1 MVQVADYRP
10 LDSLAGPLED
20 IPIDRESKLL
30 DYEGELCVI
39 IGKTCKNLDRS
50 DQDPLDFVLGY
61 TVGNDVSA
69 RHWQNAQLSGG
80 QHGYAKA
87 FDKFAPIGPS
97 IVSTSVIPDPSKLRL
112 TTKVNGELRQETG
125 TDDLLFD
132 IRTVIRH
139 MSRGKTIR
147 PGTVIMTG
155 TPSGVG
161 WFMEPSGLLK
171 DGDIVEVEIDQIG
184 VIKNRMVFEA

>member
-1 MVQVADYRP
+1 M
-10 LDSLAGPLED
+10 EE
-20 IPIDRESKLL
+20 IPIDLEAQAEL

-39 IGKTCKNLDRS
+39 IGKTCKNLDKS
-50 DQDPLDFVLGY
+50 TADPLDYVLGY

-69 RHWQNAQLSGG
+69 RSWQVPNMSGG

-97 IVSTSVIPDPSKLRL
+97 IVSTSVIPDPSKLHL
-112 TTKVNGELRQETG
+112 TTKVNGEPRQETG

-132 IRTVIRH
+132 VRTIIRH
-139 MSRGKTIR
+139 MSRGKTLR

-161 WFMEPSGLLK
+161 WFMSPSGLLK
-171 DGDIVEVEIDQIG
+171 SGDIVEVTIDKIG
-184 VIKNRMVFEA
+184 TIKNKMIFNM